1 MDIKKFA
8 KVFAGLALAHGT
20 YRVDGKSANGKA
32 TGKAAI
38 VREPRTEKTW
48 KLHLEG
54 TRSLGIIPINE
65 ENQSVWGCID
75 IDQYPLDH
83 KTLVEQIRKLKL
95 PLVVCRSK
103 SGGAHCFFLPRHG

>member
-8 KVFAGLALAHGT
+8 RIFAGLKLAHGT
-20 YRVDGKSANGKA
+20 YRVNGKAANGKA

-48 KLHLEG
+48 KQHLDG

-65 ENQSVWGCID
+65 DNQSVWGCID

-83 KTLVEQIRKLKL
+83 KALVEQIRKLKL

-103 SGGAHCFFLPRHG
+103 AEEPTVFFLPRHG